1 MPIDDLLQSVEVSA
15 KERMQEILDRA
26 KSETED
32 IIKEAKSKEETIRKK
47 HLEDAKKVI
56 DFDRLK
62 TTTALKEEQKMR
74 INRVKDEIFQR
85 AFQDARKKLLSL
97 RNDPSYEATLRTLTK
112 EVLGEME
119 GREAIIHIDRRDES
133 LIRNILND
141 LKVNSKIVTDL
152 DTAGGLT
159 IQSSDGTFTVLNT
172 FESRLERAK
181 ELIRSDIF
189 SVLYGE

>member
-26 KSETED
+26 KSESED
-32 IIKEAKSKEETIRKK
+32 IIKEAKLREETLRKQ
-47 HLEDAKKVI
+47 HLEDAKKTV
-56 DFDRLK
+56 DFERVK

-74 INRVKDEIFQR
+74 ISKVKDEIFQR
-85 AFQDARKKLLSL
+85 AFSDTRKKLLSM
-97 RNDPSYEATLRTLTK
+97 RNDPSYEATLQALTR

-119 GREAIIHIDRRDES
+119 GKEATIHIDRRDES
-133 LIRNILND
+133 LTRKILSD

-152 DTAGGLT
+152 DCSGGLT

-189 SVLYGE
+189 SILYGE